1 MCVGWET
8 AELLLLQHVYNSR
21 FGCGKLYLRF
31 RPQATCFCTRACH
44 AAYASCGRCSGPN
57 LERQHLLIHF
67 GLKFMK
73 NGWVY
78 AFGKSWKQKQSTNV
92 IGFSANGAPHGCLSV
107 SAGSF
112 LKIYLHFKSSQD
124 EVCIPQVYI
133 TDVPSHAPA
142 KCARPA

>member
-8 AELLLLQHVYNSR
+8 AELPLLQHVQNSR

-31 RPQATCFCTRACH
+31 RPQATCFCARACH

-67 GLKFMK
+67 RLKLMKMDGFMHLERVG
-73 NGWVY
+73 N
-78 AFGKSWKQKQSTNV
+78 KSSPPYKCNV
-92 IGFSANGAPHGCLSV
+92 IWFSANGAPHGCLSV
-107 SAGSF
+107 SKGSF
-112 LKIYLHFKSSQD
+112 LKIHLHFKS
-124 EVCIPQVYI
+124 PQVYI
-133 TDVPSHAPA
+133 TDVSSHPPA